1 MLDIRK
7 MNNRFYAAGEIILR
21 FRLLNIAAFFVLIA
35 AAYFG
40 LNQIRMETDVESWFL
55 EDDELLQVKEEFED
69 IFGNDEFCGV
79 LIETDNVFSCEALTG
94 IRKLGLELRQKVPYA
109 DDVISLADL
118 EYITGTAEG
127 IDINQLVPEP
137 IPTDRESLSTIR
149 YKALAKKALKNRL
162 VSEDGRYTWLMLRL
176 KPLPDDWSEKG
187 IENPELAIGR
197 MAHEVAD
204 QQKYAFLNPKLTGLP
219 VIAHDKMAF
228 FDRETPKLLG
238 LALLVTMLTLAFFL
252 RNVRGVIFPFITL
265 VGSMIVV
272 FGIQGYLGISV
283 DPSMVFI
290 PIFLGIAIT
299 TSYSI
304 HIFNFS
310 RRELAATGHRRKSL
324 LHAIE
329 ETGWPLLFCALTTMV
344 ALLSFWM
351 VPMRP
356 IRWIGLTSSSLVGVI
371 YVLVIVML
379 PTLLSFGINKTPH
392 KAIDLET
399 PHDARTGHVR
409 AADSSKGH
417 QGVDKLMLWLG
428 KRVLNRPKT
437 VLLVFFVMVAICLTG
452 LFQMDVSFD
461 VRRTFGLKVP
471 YVKRI
476 THIADTPVGSLYS
489 YGIAIEFPEPGMVK
503 EPENLK
509 KFDILTQEVET
520 LPLTKKVSSLLDVIK
535 DMNQVM
541 NDGDATYYRIPETRE
556 AIAQQLL
563 LYENAGGAE
572 AERWVDY
579 DYQRLRLMV
588 EMTDYNSGEAM
599 RELKFIQKRAKELF
613 PNAHVLLIGSI
624 SQYTV
629 MQNYVTWGQIASFL
643 VALVI
648 ITLLMSLVFGSLR
661 LGLIG
666 MIPNVA
672 PALAVAGIMGFANIP
687 LDMMTVTMM
696 PMLLG
701 LAVDDTIHF
710 ISHSQLGF
718 QLTGNYQ
725 AATRR
730 TFLVVGSAMFYTS
743 LVLIL
748 SFSAFLISDV
758 KVFINMAIL
767 IGAGIFSAL
776 ATDYFVTP
784 VLLKQFAVF
793 GKEGNTQ

>member
-1 MLDIRK
+1 M
-7 MNNRFYAAGEIILR
+7 
-21 FRLLNIAAFFVLIA
+21 V
-35 AAYFG
+35 AY
-40 LNQIRMETDVESWFL
+40 
-55 EDDELLQVKEEFED
+55 
-69 IFGNDEFCGV
+69 
-79 LIETDNVFSCEALTG
+79 
-94 IRKLGLELRQKVPYA
+94 
-109 DDVISLADL
+109 
-118 EYITGTAEG
+118 
-127 IDINQLVPEP
+127 
-137 IPTDRESLSTIR
+137 
-149 YKALAKKALKNRL
+149 
-162 VSEDGRYTWLMLRL
+162 
-176 KPLPDDWSEKG
+176 
-187 IENPELAIGR
+187 
-197 MAHEVAD
+197 
-204 QQKYAFLNPKLTGLP
+204 
-219 VIAHDKMAF
+219 DKMAF
-228 FDRETPKLLG
+228 FGKETPKLMG
-238 LALLVTMLTLAFFL
+238 MALLVTMVTLALFL

-265 VGSMIVV
+265 VGSMVMV
-272 FGIQGYLGISV
+272 FGAQGYMGIAV
-283 DPSMVFI
+283 DPSMIFV
-290 PIFLGIAIT
+290 PVFLGIAIT

-310 RRELAATGHRRKSL
+310 RREFSATGLRRPSL

-329 ETGWPLLFCALTTMV
+329 ETGWPLLFCALTTMM

-351 VPMRP
+351 VPMFP
-356 IRWIGLTSSSLVGVI
+356 IRWVGFTAAALVGVT
-371 YVLVIVML
+371 YVLVLVML
-379 PTLLSFGINKTPH
+379 PTLLSFGKDKKTAAPNAQRPPERTAEMPQAH
-392 KAIDLET
+392 K
-399 PHDARTGHVR
+399 
-409 AADSSKGH
+409 
-417 QGVDKLMLWLG
+417 GVDRLMIWLG
-428 KRVLNRPKT
+428 NRVLNRPKL
-437 VLLVFFVMVAICLTG
+437 VLTVFFITVAVCVTG
-452 LFQMDVSFD
+452 LTQIDVSFD

-471 YVKRI
+471 YVNRI

-489 YGIAIEFPEPGMVK
+489 YGIAIEFPAPDMVK

-509 KFDILTQEVET
+509 KFDVLTQEVAA

-541 NDGDATYYRIPETRE
+541 NNGDPAYYRIPDTRE
-556 AIAQQLL
+556 MVAQQLL

-599 RELKFIQKRAKELF
+599 RELKFIQNRAKALF
-613 PNAHVLLIGSI
+613 PDAHVLLIGSI

-643 VALVI
+643 LALVI
-648 ITLLMSLVFGSLR
+648 ITILMSLVFGSLR

-666 MIPNVA
+666 MIPNIT

-687 LDMMTVTMM
+687 LDMLTVTVM

-718 QLTGNYQ
+718 QLTGSYE

-743 LVLIL
+743 LVLVL
-748 SFSAFLISDV
+748 SFSAFMISSV

-767 IGAGIFSAL
+767 IGAGILAAL

-784 VLLKQFAVF
+784 VLLRQFAVF
-793 GKEGNTQ
+793 GKGEK

>member
-1 MLDIRK
+1 MLDIQK
-7 MNNRFYAAGEIILR
+7 MNDRFYAVGETILR
-21 FRLLNIAAFFVLIA
+21 FRWLNIAVFFILIGA
-35 AAYFG
+35 AVFG
-40 LNQIRMETDVESWFL
+40 LNQIRTETDVESWFL
-55 EDDELLQVKEEFED
+55 EDDQLLKVKEEFED

-79 LIETDNVFSCEALTG
+79 LIEADNVFSHEILNG
-94 IRKLGLELRQKVPYA
+94 IRELGMELKQKVPYA

-118 EYITGTAEG
+118 EYISGTAGG
-127 IDINQLVPEP
+127 IDISQLIPEP
-137 IPTDRESLSTIR
+137 VPTDPETLSSIRE
-149 YKALAKKALKNRL
+149 KAFSKKALKNRL

-176 KPLPDDWSEKG
+176 KPMPDDWSEKG

-197 MAHEVAD
+197 IAHEVVD
-204 QQKYAFLNPKLTGLP
+204 QEKYAFLKPKLTGLP

-228 FDRETPKLLG
+228 FGKETPRLMG
-238 LALLVTMLTLAFFL
+238 MALFVTMLTLAFFL
-252 RNVRGVIFPFITL
+252 RNVRGVIFPFVTL
-265 VGSMIVV
+265 VGGMVIV
-272 FGIQGYLGISV
+272 FGFQGYMGISV
-283 DPSMVFI
+283 DPSMIFI

-310 RRELAATGHRRKSL
+310 RREFAATGRRRKSL

-356 IRWIGLTSSSLVGVI
+356 IRWIGLTASSLVGII

-379 PTLLSFGINKTPH
+379 PTLLSFGKNKTPSMAIKNEMSPEH
-392 KAIDLET
+392 KEEEF
-399 PHDARTGHVR
+399 R
-409 AADSSKGH
+409 AADISKGH
-417 QGVDKLMLWLG
+417 KGVDRLMLWLG
-428 KRVLNRPKT
+428 ERVLSRPKI
-437 VLLVFFVMVAICLTG
+437 VLTVFFLIVAICLTG
-452 LFQMDVSFD
+452 LFRMDVSFD
-461 VRRTFGLKVP
+461 VRRTFGPKVP
-471 YVKRI
+471 YVNRI
-476 THIADTPVGSLYS
+476 TYIADTPVGSLYS

-503 EPENLK
+503 EPENLR
-509 KFDILTQEVET
+509 KFDVLTHEVEA

-541 NDGDATYYRIPETRE
+541 NDGDAKYYRIPENRE
-556 AIAQQLL
+556 MIAQQLL

-613 PNAHVLLIGSI
+613 PGSHVLLIGSI

-629 MQNYVTWGQIASFL
+629 MQSYVTWGQIASFL

-648 ITLLMSLVFGSLR
+648 ITILMSLVFGSLR
-661 LGLIG
+661 LGFIG

-718 QLTGNYQ
+718 QLTGSYQ
-725 AATRR
+725 DATRR

-748 SFSAFLISDV
+748 SFSAFMISEV

-767 IGAGIFSAL
+767 IGAGILSAL

-793 GKEGNTQ
+793 GKEKDI

>member
-1 MLDIRK
+1 MLDIQK
-7 MNNRFYAAGEIILR
+7 MNHRFYTVGETILR
-21 FRLLNIAAFFVLIA
+21 FRWLNIAVFFLLLAVSV
-35 AAYFG
+35 FG
-40 LNQIRMETDVESWFL
+40 LKQIRSETDMESWFL
-55 EDDELLQVKEEFED
+55 EDDQLLQVKQQFED

-79 LIETDNVFSCEALTG
+79 LIEADNVFSPGVLAA
-94 IRKLGLELRQKVPYA
+94 IRELGLELQHKVPYA

-118 EYITGTAEG
+118 EYISGTDEG
-127 IDINQLVPEP
+127 IEISQLVPDP
-137 IPTDRESLSTIR
+137 VPATPKALAAIR
-149 YKALAKKALKNRL
+149 DKALAKTALKNRI

-187 IENPELAIGR
+187 MENPELAIGR
-197 MAHEVAD
+197 IAHEVAE
-204 QQKYAFLNPKLTGLP
+204 QEKYAFLNPQLTGLP
-219 VIAHDKMAF
+219 VVAHDKMAF
-228 FDRETPKLLG
+228 FGKETPKLMG
-238 LALLVTMLTLAFFL
+238 MALLVTMVTLAFFL

-265 VGSMIVV
+265 VGGMVMV
-272 FGIQGYLGISV
+272 FGVQGYMGIAV
-283 DPSMVFI
+283 DPSMIFV

-310 RRELAATGHRRKSL
+310 RREFAATGLRRQSL

-329 ETGWPLLFCALTTMV
+329 ETGWPLLFCALTTMM

-351 VPMRP
+351 VPMFP
-356 IRWIGLTSSSLVGVI
+356 IRWVGFTAAALVGVT

-379 PTLLSFGINKTPH
+379 PTLLSFGKNKRP
-392 KAIDLET
+392 APPSDSREAA
-399 PHDARTGHVR
+399 PDSQNRPVR
-409 AADSSKGH
+409 AADTTQGH
-417 QGVDKLMLWLG
+417 KGVDRLMIWLG
-428 KRVLNRPKT
+428 NRVLNRPKL
-437 VLLVFFVMVAICLTG
+437 VLTVFFLTVAVCVTG
-452 LFQMDVSFD
+452 LIRIDVSFD

-471 YVKRI
+471 YVNRI

-489 YGIAIEFPEPGMVK
+489 YGIAIEFPAPGMVK

-509 KFDILTQEVET
+509 KFDVLTQEVAA
-520 LPLTKKVSSLLDVIK
+520 LPLTKKISSLLDVIK

-541 NDGDATYYRIPETRE
+541 NNGDPAYYRIPDTRE
-556 AIAQQLL
+556 MVAQQLL

-599 RELKFIQKRAKELF
+599 RELKLIQNRANVLF

-629 MQNYVTWGQIASFL
+629 MQSYVTWGQIASFL
-643 VALVI
+643 LALGI
-648 ITLLMSLVFGSLR
+648 ITVLMSLVFGSLR

-666 MIPNVA
+666 MIPNVT

-687 LDMMTVTMM
+687 LDMLTVTVM

-718 QLTGNYQ
+718 QLTGSYQ
-725 AATRR
+725 DATRR

-743 LVLIL
+743 LVLVL
-748 SFSAFLISDV
+748 SFSAFMISSV

-767 IGAGIFSAL
+767 ISAGILAAL

-784 VLLKQFAVF
+784 VLLRQFAVF
-793 GKEGNTQ
+793 GKGKR